1 MGGTENSSGRAG
13 LVPDGAEPRRG
24 SPGGKIHGGAPRDGA
39 EPAARQALN
48 CAYAAHYCSLLRLAA
63 LLTGD
68 VTAAE
73 SVTAAAFAALYR
85 APGGARTGNRTL
97 LYLRREVVTRSRHPA
112 RHRRGQ
118 HHSSQHH
125 RSQHH
130 SSQHH
135 RGELDAGPQHGARQD
150 QSRANRGFERA
161 PVVVALRALSP
172 AEREAVVLTLY
183 LHLTEREAAAVTGS
197 SQALLRRRLAA
208 AMPRLRAGLAGTAAA
223 DRAAS

>member
-1 MGGTENSSGRAG
+1 MAGPAWLRTALSRAG
-13 LVPDGAEPRRG
+13 APRGEHVR
-24 SPGGKIHGGAPRDGA
+24 GGAPRDGA
-39 EPAARQALN
+39 GPAVRQALT
-48 CAYAAHYCSLLRLAA
+48 CAYAAYYCSLLRLAA

-73 SVTAAAFAALYR
+73 SVTAEAFAALYR

-118 HHSSQHH
+118 HHGSYAG
-125 RSQHH
+125 
-130 SSQHH
+130 QHH
-135 RGELDAGPQHGARQD
+135 RGDLDAGPQHGARQD
-150 QSRANRGFERA
+150 RPRPNRGFERT

-197 SQALLRRRLAA
+197 SQAVLRRRLAA
-208 AMPRLRAGLAGTAAA
+208 AMPRLRAGLAGMAAA

>member
-24 SPGGKIHGGAPRDGA
+24 SPGGNVRGGAPRDGA
-39 EPAARQALN
+39 GPAVRQALT
-48 CAYAAHYCSLLRLAA
+48 CAYAAYYCSLLRLAA

-73 SVTAAAFAALYR
+73 SVTAEAFAALYR

-125 RSQHH
+125 R
-130 SSQHH
+130 
-135 RGELDAGPQHGARQD
+135 GDLDAGPQHWARQD
-150 QSRANRGFERA
+150 RPRPNRGFERT

-197 SQALLRRRLAA
+197 GQAVLRRRLAA
-208 AMPRLRAGLAGTAAA
+208 AMPRLRAGLAGMAAA